1 MIIQRVL
8 IGVLAFMTMLL
19 SNLARSRRLS
29 LLRTG
34 GAALGAKFSH
44 LHWLGH
50 TMFKRFFSTTPGLRA
65 SLTPAKVDG
74 RKNLKTVGWKM
85 YAYFH
90 RHNTVCLLV
99 EVVEDLDFMKK
110 NQHLSYNEKVLYYMQ
125 LPHHPK
131 LHITAG
137 QLGFRKAQR
146 QEYEAGFQVALKLF
160 RTIEDE
166 KLIGPK
172 DKIEL
177 IVKDFGKGRDAFFA
191 ALQGKE
197 GTNIRKYIDR
207 IYDNTKLK
215 FGGNRPKKLRRL

>member
-1 MIIQRVL
+1 
-8 IGVLAFMTMLL
+8 MLL
-19 SNLARSRRLS
+19 SNLARNHRLS

-65 SLTPAKVDG
+65 ALTPAKVDG

-125 LPHHPK
+125 LWSAWFPQGAATRIRSRVPGGAEVVPDHRGREVDW
-131 LHITAG
+131 AQG
-137 QLGFRKAQR
+137 QDRIDRQGFR
-146 QEYEAGFQVALKLF
+146 
-160 RTIEDE
+160 
-166 KLIGPK
+166 
-172 DKIEL
+172 
-177 IVKDFGKGRDAFFA
+177 
-191 ALQGKE
+191 QGA
-197 GTNIRKYIDR
+197 
-207 IYDNTKLK
+207 
-215 FGGNRPKKLRRL
+215 